1 MKRGKRK
8 AGGASAAAGSGAQ
21 RALVDVRGVG
31 QQIVVQFDPGKAAN
45 GKKGKK
51 ATRPKFW
58 VVDSDVR
65 KQHGLGSGSFT
76 LGAGAAFDPP
86 LKLISHRR
94 PGVRLPACS
103 TLLVPCQAPGAVPTV
118 QKGVFERSPSFFS
131 LTTRAAREG
140 APVMAGGTDEGTV
153 IRCHIVPSGCTGC
166 CGIQADHVAS
176 KLTIFSRRIT

>member
-1 MKRGKRK
+1 MVAPQTKPPFAFNRNSCNRLLLVAWCGGWKGAAGERGLGLANFLTGYTWPGHAPALDLFLAQRGILSATPLNMKRGKRK

-58 VVDSDVR
+58 AVDSDVR

-86 LKLISHRR
+86 
-94 PGVRLPACS
+94 P
-103 TLLVPCQAPGAVPTV
+103 
-118 QKGVFERSPSFFS
+118 
-131 LTTRAAREG
+131 
-140 APVMAGGTDEGTV
+140 
-153 IRCHIVPSGCTGC
+153 
-166 CGIQADHVAS
+166 
-176 KLTIFSRRIT
+176 

>member
-8 AGGASAAAGSGAQ
+8 SGGASAAAVSGAQ

-51 ATRPKFW
+51 AARPKFW

-86 LKLISHRR
+86 LKLISHR
-94 PGVRLPACS
+94 
-103 TLLVPCQAPGAVPTV
+103 
-118 QKGVFERSPSFFS
+118 
-131 LTTRAAREG
+131 
-140 APVMAGGTDEGTV
+140 
-153 IRCHIVPSGCTGC
+153 
-166 CGIQADHVAS
+166 
-176 KLTIFSRRIT
+176 

>member
-8 AGGASAAAGSGAQ
+8 SGGASAAAGSGTQ

-86 LKLISHRR
+86 
-94 PGVRLPACS
+94 P
-103 TLLVPCQAPGAVPTV
+103 
-118 QKGVFERSPSFFS
+118 
-131 LTTRAAREG
+131 
-140 APVMAGGTDEGTV
+140 
-153 IRCHIVPSGCTGC
+153 
-166 CGIQADHVAS
+166 
-176 KLTIFSRRIT
+176 